1 MSETNSTC
9 RHIQSLLLEISLSGS
24 TPEEDR
30 VELRDHLASCNRC
43 RLYAGGLA
51 LVKDLS
57 PTEALYGPALKHR
70 TLAAIP
76 TKERQSTLK
85 VAFAIAP
92 LAVITMGAFFVVPA
106 WLVHR
111 TISQY
116 LASAELSF
124 AISFAIVYTVGAA
137 AAACF
142 SASVL
147 RRFSLDQALSGG
159 VS

>member
-1 MSETNSTC
+1 MSETSLKC
-9 RHIQSLLLEISLSGS
+9 RHIQGLLLEISISGS

-30 VELRDHLASCNRC
+30 VELRDHLAECRRC
-43 RLYAGGLA
+43 RLYAEGLA

-57 PTEALYGPALKHR
+57 PTESLYGPGLKYR

-76 TKERQSTLK
+76 PKERHSTLK
-85 VAFAIAP
+85 VAFVIAP
-92 LAVITMGAFFVVPA
+92 LAVITLGAFFVVPA

-111 TISQY
+111 MVSQY
-116 LASAELSF
+116 LASPELSF
-124 AISFAIVYTVGAA
+124 AVSFAIVYTAGSA

-147 RRFSLDQALSGG
+147 RRFSLGQALSGG